1 MRDGQEGRWCSGDLL
16 CLGAVTL
23 KCCMSEDI
31 QVAQLAA
38 LKEGSKEAK
47 VSGPASIWTSWSAS
61 PCALITSHPLTGPLV
76 TYKSTFT
83 IVNSSE
89 LA

>member
-1 MRDGQEGRWCSGDLL
+1 MKGDQEGRRRIRGLLYSGV
-16 CLGAVTL
+16 VTL

-47 VSGPASIWTSWSAS
+47 VHGPASIWTSRPATS
-61 PCALITSHPLTGPLV
+61 PCTLITPRLLAGPSLG
-76 TYKSTFT
+76 Y
-83 IVNSSE
+83 
-89 LA
+89 L

>member
-1 MRDGQEGRWCSGDLL
+1 MKGDQKEAYDPGPSGV
-16 CLGAVTL
+16 LGSGHF

-47 VSGPASIWTSWSAS
+47 VRSPASIWTSQPATS
-61 PCALITSHPLTGPLV
+61 PPAL
-76 TYKSTFT
+76 
-83 IVNSSE
+83 
-89 LA
+89 

>member
-1 MRDGQEGRWCSGDLL
+1 MKGDQEGRRRIRGLL
-16 CLGAVTL
+16 YLGAVTL

-47 VSGPASIWTSWSAS
+47 VRSPASIWTSRPATS
-61 PCALITSHPLTGPLV
+61 PCALITPHPLAGPSLG
-76 TYKSTFT
+76 Y
-83 IVNSSE
+83 
-89 LA
+89 L